1 MSLNSGPESP
11 ALPATAPE
19 PLRQYTASPLRS
31 NRRTPAATNRQLAVR
46 LAVGRAL
53 GRARDLDDV
62 YSAALDTLAECLDV
76 PRASVLLFDPD
87 GVMRFKAYRGLSGEY
102 RAAVQ
107 GHSPWTPDSVDV
119 EPLLVPDVT
128 REPSL
133 RDYLPIFARER
144 VAALAFIPLV
154 SVGRVIGK
162 FMLYYDAPHVF
173 ENEEVKLAAVIAA
186 SVAFAVERRRTE
198 AVGRPSDAS
207 AATEASAAA
216 EAWEWVVP
224 AGAHHDERQDGLP
237 SATLRQVRHCNV
249 ESSHDCMKIL
259 DLDGRLLYINRAGLE
274 RLGVEDAHELLHRPL
289 IDLWQER
296 EREPLGNAIAR
307 AKAGAIGRF
316 QGPCRTPAGIM
327 RWWDMVIRP
336 IADTTGAVVQL
347 LAVSRD
353 VSAPWK
359 AEAFQ
364 AGQHQ
369 VLEMIA
375 TGAALPDALTL
386 LAHVVEDQCEGQRCS
401 VLLLDADGVHVRLG
415 AAPSLPE
422 DYASRFD
429 NQPVG
434 PRVGSCGTVMQLGRP
449 AIVTDIASDP
459 RWEALRDAAV
469 ANGLHACWSTPI
481 LSTQS
486 KVLGSFAMY
495 CDTARGPSCDELRII
510 DTAADLAGAAIDHHR
525 SQEALRQ
532 SEERNR
538 AILRAIPDW
547 MFVLSNDGVYLDC
560 HVNNPDGLL
569 VPPEEFLGKSI
580 RDVLPPSLADT
591 FMRSFERALASN
603 EPERLEY
610 TLELGHEQ
618 RFYEACLVRCDSD
631 KLLSIVREI
640 TDRKRAELDAAAQR
654 QELAHLNRVLILAE
668 QSGALAHELSQ
679 PLAAILSNA
688 QAARRLL
695 DRTPLDVEELRA
707 TLDDVIK
714 SDKRAGV
721 VIHRLR
727 ELLKKSNTVLQPIDL
742 NEVTREVLDLTH
754 SDLLLRRVPIKTS
767 LSPGIPPV
775 LGDRVQLQQV
785 ILNLVLNACDAMSTV
800 EPTDRELT
808 LSTIADAGTVQI
820 AVADRG
826 VGIPDGEL
834 DSVFDPFVTHREHG
848 LGLGLAIS
856 RSIVLAHRGRIQAE
870 NNADRGATFRCFL
883 PLANGHSD
891 AAAGAADQGRSA

>member
-1 MSLNSGPESP
+1 MSLTSDLESL

-19 PLRQYTASPLRS
+19 LSQYTGAPLSS
-31 NRRTPAATNRQLAVR
+31 NRRTPTTTNRQLAVR

-53 GRARDLDDV
+53 GRTRDLDDV
-62 YSAALDTLAECLDV
+62 YSAALDTLAEWLEV
-76 PRASVLLFDPD
+76 SRASVLLFDPD
-87 GVMRFKAYRGLSGEY
+87 GVMRFKAWRGLSSEY

-107 GHSPWTPDSVDV
+107 GHSPWTPNSVDA
-119 EPLLVPDVT
+119 EPLLVADVT
-128 REPSL
+128 RERSL
-133 RDYLPIFARER
+133 ESYLPVFERER
-144 VAALAFIPLV
+144 IAALAFIPLV

-162 FMLYYDAPHVF
+162 FMLYYDAPHTF
-173 ENEEVKLAAVIAA
+173 GDEEVKLSAVIAA
-186 SVAFAVERRRTE
+186 SVAYAVERRRTE
-198 AVGRPSDAS
+198 ELTRPSEAS
-207 AATEASAAA
+207 LASEASAAA
-216 EAWEWVVP
+216 GTWEWVVP
-224 AGAHHDERQDGLP
+224 AGANPDEHRDGVP
-237 SATLRQVRHCNV
+237 SATLRQVRECNL
-249 ESSHDCMKIL
+249 ESSADCMKIL
-259 DLDGRLLYINRAGLE
+259 DLEGRLLFINRAGLE
-274 RLGVEDAHELLHRPL
+274 RLGVDDPRDLLHRPL
-289 IDLWQER
+289 VDLWPEK

-307 AKAGAIGRF
+307 ARAGAIGRF
-316 QGPCRTPAGIM
+316 QGPCRTPAGVM
-327 RWWDMVIRP
+327 KWWDMVLSP
-336 IADTTGAVVQL
+336 IVDTSGAVVQV

-369 VLEMIA
+369 VLAMIA
-375 TGAALPDALTL
+375 TGAPLAEVLTL
-386 LAHVVEDQCEGQRCS
+386 LAHVVEDQCEGQPCS
-401 VLLLDADGVHVRLG
+401 VLLLDTDGVHVRLG
-415 AAPSLPE
+415 AAPTLPE
-422 DYASRFD
+422 EYSSRLD
-429 NQPVG
+429 GQPVG
-434 PRVGSCGTVMQLGRP
+434 PYVGSCGTVMQLGRRV
-449 AIVTDIASDP
+449 IVTDIATDP
-459 RWEALRDAAV
+459 QWEGLRDVAAV
-469 ANGLHACWSTPI
+469 SGLRACWSTPI
-481 LSTQS
+481 LSTQK

-495 CDTARGPSCDELRII
+495 CDAPRAPSCEELRLLE
-510 DTAADLAGAAIDHHR
+510 TAADLAGAAIDHHR
-525 SQEALRQ
+525 SQEALRR

-547 MFVLSNDGVYLDC
+547 MFVLSRQGVYLDC
-560 HVNNPDGLL
+560 HINNADGLL
-569 VPPEEFLGKSI
+569 VPPEAFLGRSM
-580 RDVLPPSLADT
+580 RDVLPPSLAEE

-618 RFYEACLVRCDSD
+618 RFYEASLVRFDSD
-631 KLLSIVREI
+631 KLLSTVRDI
-640 TDRKRAELDAAAQR
+640 TDRKRAELDATAQR

-695 DRTPLDVEELRA
+695 DRTPLDLEELRA
-707 TLDDVIK
+707 TLDDIIK

-727 ELLKKSNTVLQPIDL
+727 ELLKKSNTVLQPLDV

-767 LSPGIPPV
+767 LSPEIPPV
-775 LGDRVQLQQV
+775 LGDKVQLQQV
-785 ILNLVLNACDAMSTV
+785 ILNLVLNACDAMSDLA
-800 EPTDRELT
+800 PTERELT
-808 LSTIADAGTVQI
+808 LTTVAEDGCVQI
-820 AVADRG
+820 AVTDRG

-883 PLANGHSD
+883 PLASGQID
-891 AAAGAADQGRSA
+891 AVAGRAD